1 MTAIPALESR
11 LATLRAELSAALV
24 EGDDTAEIRERIT
37 SAEVELTAARRTAA
51 EAKAAQVAQ
60 EVAVVAAAGDALAD
74 AEQAA
79 VEAAATLPAVDG
91 VDLPA
96 IERTPEIEDA
106 ARRVAQARAALERAE
121 ADHRPLVAQAERLA
135 GRLAEKRTA
144 LEALRSR
151 RLAGDERE
159 GDAAEAALL
168 QADSEALQLLVGD
181 ARIKASAA
189 APAAQQ
195 AALRAAEL
203 NLERVRAE
211 AIYQQALRQVRA
223 IEAALFAGVDRLVLT
238 GAVVGKRTQRQ
249 AYEPDQ
255 RLFALLRGV

>member
-1 MTAIPALESR
+1 MNATIELETR
-11 LATLRAELSAALV
+11 LAALRAELSAALV
-24 EGDDTAEIRERIT
+24 EGADTAEIRERIA

-51 EAKAAQVAQ
+51 DVKAAQVAQ
-60 EVAVVAAAGDALAD
+60 EAAAVAAAGDAMAD
-74 AEQAA
+74 AEHAA
-79 VEAAATLPAVDG
+79 IEAAATLPAVDG

-106 ARRVAQARAALERAE
+106 ARRVAQARADLARAE

-135 GRLAEKRTA
+135 GRLEEKRNA

-168 QADSEALQLLVGD
+168 QADIEALQLLVGD
-181 ARIKASAA
+181 ARLKAGTAT
-189 APAAQQ
+189 PAAQQ
-195 AALRAAEL
+195 AALRTSEQ
-203 NLERVRAE
+203 NLKRVRAE
-211 AIYQQALRQVRA
+211 AVYLQTMRQVRA

-238 GAVVGKRTQRQ
+238 GAAVGKRTQRQ

>member
-1 MTAIPALESR
+1 MTATLELETR
-11 LATLRAELSAALV
+11 LADLRADLAAALV
-24 EGDDTAEIRERIT
+24 EGADTAAIRERIAST
-37 SAEVELTAARRTAA
+37 EAELAAARRTAA
-51 EAKAAQVAQ
+51 AAKAAQAAQ
-60 EVAVVAAAGDALAD
+60 EAAAIAAAGDALANT
-74 AEQAA
+74 EHS
-79 VEAAATLPAVDG
+79 VIEAAASLPAVEG

-121 ADHRPLVAQAERLA
+121 ADHRPLEAQAERLA
-135 GRLAEKRTA
+135 GRLVEKRTA

-181 ARIKASAA
+181 ARIKAGAA
-189 APAAQQ
+189 TPAAQQ
-195 AALRAAEL
+195 AALRAAEQ

-211 AIYQQALRQVRA
+211 AIYQQLQHQVRA
-223 IEAALFAGVDRLVLT
+223 IETALLAGVDRLVLA
-238 GAVVGKRTQRQ
+238 GAAVGKRTLRQ
-249 AYEPDQ
+249 SYEPAAG
-255 RLFALLRGV
+255 LYTLLRGV